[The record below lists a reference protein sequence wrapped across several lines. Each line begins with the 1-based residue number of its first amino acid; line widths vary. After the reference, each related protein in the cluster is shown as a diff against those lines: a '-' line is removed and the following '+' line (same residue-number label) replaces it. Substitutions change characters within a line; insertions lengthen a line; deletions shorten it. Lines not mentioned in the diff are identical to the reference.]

1 MTPRHFVEFVLRMAW
16 RETRATWLRLTFFFL
31 CVGLGVA
38 AIVVLR
44 SVVQQV
50 RITLT
55 SEARALVAADVVVS
69 SGRPFTEDIASRIAQ
84 MAAEEGAVDSTRLV
98 DTQTMA
104 STAADDTAV
113 KMVELRG
120 VEAAYPYYGTLE
132 LENGLTY
139 SHALLADHGAV
150 VQPELLV
157 FLDIG
162 LGDTFRLAGETFT
175 VRGVIARDRVQR
187 GGIAF
192 GPRVYVDLADLTRTS
207 LLGFGSRATHQVLL
221 KVDDEARTA
230 PLTDRLRDSLRG
242 DFANARSWQNM
253 EDRIGRNLETAEN
266 YLSLVGFAIV
276 IIGGIGVWSVTRVL
290 VQQKIRSVAVLKCL
304 GASGASVLAVS
315 LVQILGLA
323 VVGSVVGLGLAW
335 AGLAAIPV
343 SVLEPLGVT
352 SVGMTSSAALQGLA
366 VGILVS
372 LLFAL
377 VPLLDIRQVKPLLLL
392 RAHSSG
398 SARLRNWQS
407 WLAGA
412 GIGIALALVAVWQA
426 DSLATGLYVSAG
438 FAVIAAVLYLASV
451 GLIRLTRPLVAS
463 GRFSVRHAAIS
474 LGRPGNQTR
483 VILMAVGLG
492 CFFIMGVR
500 STQVSL
506 LADLTSGISD
516 RSPDFVLID
525 IQQDQVDGVQNVL
538 APFVSEPPRIMP
550 NMRGRVVRV
559 DGQRL
564 QLDSVE
570 AVRDHR
576 RLSREYGLTF
586 RDHLEANEELVEGT
600 FWDPTSDAAV
610 ASASSGD
617 VDTEVSI
624 EVDARDDGLSLGDVV
639 HFDVASVIITA
650 RVTSVRRVA
659 WEDSQSGGFIF
670 VLKPSP
676 AVLGAPHSYV
686 GFAQVKDAQPSAGA
700 DLQRQLVRSYA
711 NVSVIDVRDI
721 IATIRDI
728 VDNVTVGITAVGII
742 TLIGGILILIG
753 AVAMTKFQKTYEAA
767 IYRTLGASSRL
778 VATMLAVE
786 YGLLGTLAGT
796 LGALGGTA
804 LSYGLTQHL
813 FNIDWHLAPGL
824 LAVGI
829 IGSAMAVSFVGV
841 AASLDV
847 LRRKPMATLRSE

>member
-1 MTPRHFVEFVLRMAW
+1 MAW
-16 RETRATWLRLTFFFL
+16 RETRAAWLRLTFFFL

-50 RITLT
+50 RFTLT
-55 SEARALVAADVVVS
+55 SEARALVAADIVVQS
-69 SGRPFTEDIASRIAQ
+69 SRPFTDEQIARIDSL
-84 MAAEEGAVDSTRLV
+84 AASGGAVASTRLV

-104 STAADDTAV
+104 STSGDDAV
-113 KMVELRG
+113 VKLVELRG
-120 VEAAYPYYGTLE
+120 VEADYPYYGALE
-132 LENGLTY
+132 LQDGLTY
-139 SHALLADHGAV
+139 SHELLRGHGAV

-157 FLDIG
+157 FLDID
-162 LGDTFRLAGETFT
+162 LGDTFQLAGEPFT

-192 GPRVYVDLADLTRTS
+192 GPRVYVDLEDLRATS
-207 LLGFGSRATHQVLL
+207 LLGFGSRASHQVLL
-221 KVDDEARTA
+221 RVDDVPRTS
-230 PLTDRLRDSLRG
+230 PLTESLRESFDG
-242 DFANARSWQNM
+242 EFASVRSWETM

-276 IIGGIGVWSVTRVL
+276 VLGGIGVWSVTRVL

-323 VVGSVVGLGLAW
+323 VVGSIVGLGIAVLA
-335 AGLAAIPV
+335 LAAVPA
-343 SVLEPLGVT
+343 SVLEPLGVS
-352 SVGMTSSAALQGLA
+352 SVSMTTSAALQGLA
-366 VGILVS
+366 VGVLVS

-377 VPLLDIRQVKPLLLL
+377 VPLLEIRQVKPLLLL
-392 RAHSSG
+392 RAHSS
-398 SARLRNWQS
+398 STARQRSWQS
-407 WLAGA
+407 WLAGGA
-412 GIGIALALVAVWQA
+412 TGLVLALIAMWQA
-426 DSLATGLYVSAG
+426 DSILTGLYVSIAFAAIAG
-438 FAVIAAVLYLASV
+438 VLYAASA
-451 GLIRLTRPLVAS
+451 GLVKLTRPLVLS
-463 GRFSVRHAAIS
+463 PRFALRHAAIS

-500 STQVSL
+500 ATQTSL

-525 IQQDQVDGVQNVL
+525 IQQDQVDGVQEVL
-538 APFVSEPPRIMP
+538 APFVSEPARIMP
-550 NMRGRVVRV
+550 NMRGRVVAV
-559 DGQRL
+559 EGQRL
-564 QLDSVE
+564 VLDSPQ
-570 AVRDHR
+570 AVREHR

-586 RDHLEANEELVEGT
+586 RDHLEANEELIAGR
-600 FWDPTSDAAV
+600 FWEPTRDAMT
-610 ASASSGD
+610 ASQPGA

-624 EVDARDDGLSLGDVV
+624 EVDAQEDGLSLGDIVR
-639 HFDVASVIITA
+639 FDVAGMLISA

-670 VLKPSP
+670 VLKPSQ
-676 AVLGAPHSYV
+676 AVLRAPHSYV
-686 GFAQVKDAQPSAGA
+686 GFVQTRENDTSTGGG
-700 DLQRQLVRSYA
+700 LQRQLVRAYP

-728 VDNVTVGITAVGII
+728 VDNVTVGITAVGIV
-742 TLIGGILILIG
+742 TLVGGILILVG
-753 AVAMTKFQKTYEAA
+753 AVAMTKFQKIYEAA

-778 VATMLAVE
+778 VASMLALE
-786 YGLLGTLAGT
+786 YGLLGALAGT
-796 LGALGGTA
+796 LGAVGGTA
-804 LSYGLTQHL
+804 LSYGLSEHL
-813 FNIDWHLAPGL
+813 FNIDWHPSPGL
-824 LAVGI
+824 LVGGI
-829 IGSAMAVSFVGV
+829 VAAALIVSVVGV

-847 LRRKPMATLRSE
+847 LRRKPLATLRSE

>member
-1 MTPRHFVEFVLRMAW
+1 MAW
-16 RETRATWLRLTFFFL
+16 RETRAAWLRLTFFFI

-44 SVVQQV
+44 SVVQEV
-50 RITLT
+50 RGTLT
-55 SEARALVAADVVVS
+55 REARALVSADIVVQS
-69 SGRPFTEDIASRIAQ
+69 TRPFTDELLGRIART
-84 MAAEEGAVDSTRLV
+84 ASAGGAVESMSLV

-104 STAADDTAV
+104 STEGDAAAV
-113 KMVELRG
+113 KLVELRG
-120 VEAAYPYYGTLE
+120 VARGYPYYGTLE
-132 LENGLTY
+132 LQGDITY
-139 SHALLADHGAV
+139 SHDLLLDRGAV

-157 FLDIG
+157 FLGID

-192 GPRVYVDLADLTRTS
+192 GPRVYVDLDALRATS

-221 KVDDEARTA
+221 KVGEPDRTA
-230 PLTDRLRDSLRG
+230 ALTEQLREEVRS
-242 DFANARSWQNM
+242 DFASVRSWQTM

-276 IIGGIGVWSVTRVL
+276 VLGGIGVWSVTRVL

-304 GASGASVLAVS
+304 GAPGASVLAVS

-323 VVGSVVGLGLAW
+323 AIGSLVGLALA
-335 AGLAAIPV
+335 AAALAAIPA
-343 SVLEPLGVT
+343 SVLEPLGVSAVSMT
-352 SVGMTSSAALQGLA
+352 GSAAVQGMAVGM
-366 VGILVS
+366 LVS

-377 VPLLDIRQVKPLLLL
+377 VPLLEIRQIKPLLLL
-392 RAHSSG
+392 RAHSAG
-398 SARLRNWQS
+398 NARRHDWQS
-407 WLAGA
+407 WLAG
-412 GIGIALALVAVWQA
+412 GLTGGMLALVAVWQA
-426 DSLATGLYVSAG
+426 NSIQTGLYVSVAFALIAG
-438 FAVIAAVLYLASV
+438 ILYAASA
-451 GLIRLTRPLVAS
+451 GLVRLTRPLVLS
-463 GRFSVRHAAIS
+463 PRFPVRHAAIS

-506 LADLTSGISD
+506 LADLTSGISE

-525 IQQDQVDGVQNVL
+525 IQRDQVDGVQQVL
-538 APFVSEPPRIMP
+538 APFVAEPARIMP
-550 NMRGRVVRV
+550 NMRGRVVAVEGR
-559 DGQRL
+559 RL

-570 AVRDHR
+570 AVREHR

-586 RDHLEANEELVEGT
+586 RDHLEANEELVAGQ
-600 FWDPTSDAAV
+600 FWQPAGDATTAV
-610 ASASSGD
+610 AAGA

-624 EVDARDDGLSLGDVV
+624 EVDAEEDGLALGDVIR
-639 HFDVASVIITA
+639 FDVAGTIISA
-650 RVTSVRRVA
+650 RVTSIRRVA
-659 WEDSQSGGFIF
+659 WEDSQSGGFVF
-670 VLKPSP
+670 VLKPGP
-676 AVLGAPHSYV
+676 AVLRAPHAYV
-686 GFAQVKDAQPSAGA
+686 GFVQVRDEQASAGGN
-700 DLQRQLVRSYA
+700 LQRQLVRSHP

-728 VDNVTVGITAVGII
+728 VDNVTVGITAVGVV

-753 AVAMTKFQKTYEAA
+753 AVAMTKFQKIYEAA

-796 LGALGGTA
+796 LGALGGAA
-804 LSYGLTQHL
+804 LSWGLSTHL
-813 FNIDWHLAPGL
+813 FSIDWHPAPGL
-824 LAVGI
+824 LAIGI
-829 IGSAMAVSFVGV
+829 VSSAVIVSGVGV
-841 AASLDV
+841 VASLDV
-847 LRRKPMATLRSE
+847 LRRKPLATLRSE

>member
-1 MTPRHFVEFVLRMAW
+1 MAW
-16 RETRATWLRLTFFFL
+16 RETRATWVRLTFFFL

-44 SVVQQV
+44 SVVQEV
-50 RITLT
+50 RSTLT
-55 SEARALVAADVVVS
+55 REARALVAADIVVQS
-69 SGRPFTEDIASRIAQ
+69 TRPFGDDLLGRIETIGRAGGSTAS
-84 MAAEEGAVDSTRLV
+84 SHLV

-104 STAADDTAV
+104 STEGEDAAV
-113 KMVELRG
+113 KLVELRG
-120 VEAAYPYYGTLE
+120 VEEAYPFYGALE
-132 LENGLTY
+132 LEGGASY
-139 SHALLADHGAV
+139 SHTLLRDHGAV

-157 FLDIG
+157 FLGIG
-162 LGDTFRLAGETFT
+162 PGDTFRLAGETFT
-175 VRGVIARDRVQR
+175 VRGVIARDRAQR

-192 GPRVYVDLADLTRTS
+192 GPRVYVDLADLRATS

-221 KVDDEARTA
+221 RVGDPERTA
-230 PLTDRLRDSLRG
+230 ALTEQLRENLQSE
-242 DFANARSWQNM
+242 FASVRSWQTM

-276 IIGGIGVWSVTRVL
+276 VLGGIGVWSVTRVL

-323 VVGSVVGLGLAW
+323 TTGSVVGLGLA
-335 AGLAAIPV
+335 AVALALIPV
-343 SVLEPLGVT
+343 SMVESLGVT
-352 SVGMTSSAALQGLA
+352 AVSMTASAAVQGMAVGM
-366 VGILVS
+366 LVS

-377 VPLLDIRQVKPLLLL
+377 VPLLEIRQIKPLLLL
-392 RAHSSG
+392 RAHSAG
-398 SARLRNWQS
+398 DARRRDWQS
-407 WLAGA
+407 WLAGGLTGA
-412 GIGIALALVAVWQA
+412 VLAMVAIWQA
-426 DSLATGLYVSAG
+426 NSLQTGLYVSVAFALIAG
-438 FAVIAAVLYLASV
+438 VLYATSA
-451 GLIRLTRPLVAS
+451 GLVRLTRPLVLS
-463 GRFSVRHAAIS
+463 PRFAVRHAAIS

-506 LADLTSGISD
+506 LADLTSGVSE

-525 IQQDQVDGVQNVL
+525 IQRDQVESVQSVL
-538 APFVSEPPRIMP
+538 APYVSEPARIMP
-550 NMRGRVVRV
+550 NMRGRVVAV
-559 DGQRL
+559 EGARL

-586 RDHLEANEELVEGT
+586 RDRLEANEELVAGQ
-600 FWDPTSDAAV
+600 FWPADGDAATASV
-610 ASASSGD
+610 AASG

-624 EVDARDDGLSLGDVV
+624 EVDAAEDGLSLGDIIR
-639 HFDVASVIITA
+639 FDVASTIIAA

-659 WEDSQSGGFIF
+659 WEDSQSGGFVF
-670 VLKPSP
+670 VLRPSP
-676 AVLGAPHSYV
+676 AVLRAPHAYV
-686 GFAQVKDAQPSAGA
+686 GFVQVRDEQASAGGG
-700 DLQRQLVRSYA
+700 LQRQLVRSHP

-728 VDNVTVGITAVGII
+728 VDSVTVGVTAVGIV
-742 TLIGGILILIG
+742 TLVGGILILIG
-753 AVAMTKFQKTYEAA
+753 AVAMTKFQKIYEAA

-778 VATMLAVE
+778 VAAMLAVE
-786 YGLLGTLAGT
+786 YGLLGSLAGT
-796 LGALGGTA
+796 LGAFGGAA
-804 LSYGLTQHL
+804 LSWGLSTHL
-813 FNIDWHLAPGL
+813 FNIDWHPAPGL
-824 LAVGI
+824 LVAGIVVSAVV
-829 IGSAMAVSFVGV
+829 VSVVGV

-847 LRRKPMATLRSE
+847 LRHKPLATLRSE